1 MRLSWDQTQK
11 GSIHPSSSSRGM
23 HHHASILARLD
34 RCPSLEMGQR
44 KRGALF
50 LALGLGQHALDFIRS
65 STDPSTNHHIHTH
78 PHPRQVEKT
87 SAPPIY
93 IGASADRC
101 VLTVCRRR
109 RRGQS
114 HPHTLNVL
122 VRLPATDRMSTT
134 TTPRAEA
141 EGETQPPQEA
151 PPPPPQRTFYRRPL
165 PPDLIAFSSPEG
177 RQLFREALGE
187 GGMEGFFTLSEQFQ
201 HQSDPAFCGLG
212 SLSMA
217 LNALGIDP
225 GRKWKGPWRWFD
237 ESLLDCCEPLPIVQ
251 QQGIPLRKL
260 HCLARCNGAQSRIA
274 YGDAVSLEAFREV
287 KLCVYMCVVVY
298 VYNILLPRPHT
309 HSLHPYARTHHQD
322 VIRVTHAP
330 SSSDGDGDGGPEI
343 LLAGYSR
350 KTLGQT
356 GDGHFSPV
364 GGFHRG
370 RDLVL
375 LMDVARFK
383 CMMYIRAAAFSS
395 WLGVAIAATRP
406 VFLCWWPV
414 PCAISPL
421 PPPSDRRTNTRRP
434 AALGAARAA
443 LGSPPAPRS
452 GHRQAPR
459 LPPPDKAHVR
469 N

>member
-1 MRLSWDQTQK
+1 M
-11 GSIHPSSSSRGM
+11 SR
-23 HHHASILARLD
+23 
-34 RCPSLEMGQR
+34 
-44 KRGALF
+44 
-50 LALGLGQHALDFIRS
+50 
-65 STDPSTNHHIHTH
+65 
-78 PHPRQVEKT
+78 
-87 SAPPIY
+87 
-93 IGASADRC
+93 
-101 VLTVCRRR
+101 
-109 RRGQS
+109 
-114 HPHTLNVL
+114 
-122 VRLPATDRMSTT
+122 

-151 PPPPPQRTFYRRPL
+151 PPPLAQRTFYRRPL

-237 ESLLDCCEPLPIVQ
+237 ESLLDCCEPLPVVQ

-260 HCLARCNGAQSRIA
+260 HCLARCNGAQSRMA

-287 KLCVYMCVVVY
+287 KLCVYMCVIVC
-298 VYNILLPRPHT
+298 LLFC
-309 HSLHPYARTHHQD
+309 SLARMPTLSIRTHQD

-330 SSSDGDGDGGPEI
+330 SASDGDGGPEI

-350 KTLGQT
+350 KVLGQT

-364 GGFHRG
+364 GGYHRG

-383 CMMYIRAAAFSS
+383 CMYIRAPAFRF
-395 WLGVAIAATRP
+395 WFGVAARP
-406 VFLCWWPV
+406 VFLCWPV
-414 PCAISPL
+414 PCASFSFPH
-421 PPPSDRRTNTRRP
+421 PPF
-434 AALGAARAA
+434 
-443 LGSPPAPRS
+443 
-452 GHRQAPR
+452 
-459 LPPPDKAHVR
+459 
-469 N
+469 